1 MRKIK
6 DIIKDW
12 MLPIAIISGIS
23 VYLIY
28 YFTPALRPL
37 GPVCGKIVS
46 EGQRLLIAIMLFL
59 QFVKV
64 SPHDLK
70 FKRWHLYAAIFQVV
84 TAGAI
89 GAIIISTPPGDIRI
103 LLECA
108 MICLICLTAAA
119 AGVIT
124 DRLEGSLAE
133 TISYVVIINAIA
145 TLFIPTL
152 ITGINPT
159 SGIGFWRYVLGI
171 FLKIFP
177 MLIAPCLLAWIIR
190 YSTHKLQRW
199 LMRYSHW
206 SFYFWF
212 FGLTFAMILSTKA
225 LVHSHISI
233 GTILCIMLISMGCCA
248 IQFYIGGHFSKNRK
262 TRITAR
268 QALGQKN
275 TGFLIWLGYTYLT
288 PVTSIAGGLYAIWQN
303 LFNSW
308 ELYRHNHGKEF

>member
-89 GAIIISTPPGDIRI
+89 GAVIISTPPGDIRI

-108 MICLICLTAAA
+108 MICLICPTAAA

-225 LVHSHISI
+225 LVHSHIGI
-233 GTILCIMLISMGCCA
+233 GTILCIMLISMGSCA

-275 TGFLIWLGYTYLT
+275 TVFMIWMGASFLN
-288 PVTSIAGGLYAIWQN
+288 PVTAISGGFYSIWHNTVNSYQLYKNRKQ
-303 LFNSW
+303 
-308 ELYRHNHGKEF
+308 R